1 MADEIT
7 ISASLK
13 VSNGLLTSPRS
24 VTRLQADQATQM
36 SREGVQSIGTT
47 YEAIDLGDV
56 ATAGYVYI
64 RNIDTTNYVEIGT
77 EVSAAF
83 APAIKLLAG
92 EAALFRAGAVLYAKA
107 DTAAVKID
115 VLILD
120 T

>member
-7 ISASLK
+7 ISGSLK
-13 VSNGLLTSPRS
+13 VSNGLLTSSRS
-24 VTRLQADQATQM
+24 VTRLQANQAAQV

-77 EVSAAF
+77 EASSAF
-83 APAIKLLAG
+83 APVIRLLAG
-92 EAALFRAGAVLYAKA
+92 EAALFRAGAVLFAKA
-107 DTAAVKID
+107 NTAAVKID